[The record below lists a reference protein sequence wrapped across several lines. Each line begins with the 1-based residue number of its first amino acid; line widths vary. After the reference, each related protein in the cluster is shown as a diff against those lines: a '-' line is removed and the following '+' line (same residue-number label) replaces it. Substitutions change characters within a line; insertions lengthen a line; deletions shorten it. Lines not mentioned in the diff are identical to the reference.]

1 MSSDKLTKKQK
12 KALAFRERKGKG
24 KAKASF
30 EDLQNDVPIA
40 EDQDLAEMDD
50 VETQETSQVVEEKL
64 PQVGESKDK
73 GKDKEDRNKGE
84 AVGKKRKREQQEEV
98 SVPGKEAEGKKTKKR
113 KAAGGEGVA
122 VEVNEDAEEG
132 AVEKSSKKGKKGDG
146 KQQRF
151 ILFVGMFLIY
161 SF

>member
-73 GKDKEDRNKGE
+73 GKDKEDRTKGE
-84 AVGKKRKREQQEEV
+84 AVGKKRKREQQEV
-98 SVPGKEAEGKKTKKR
+98 SLPGKEAEGKKTKKR

-151 ILFVGMFLIY
+151 ILFVGMFFIS